1 LEYCQE
7 YLANINDLM
16 KILIP
21 ISVRASLLM
30 TLSIKMFTVSKNYE
44 FPIQLVEYI
53 LSNMTD
59 LIKVETQVS
68 HNYLLDRLLLKH

>member
-1 LEYCQE
+1 
-7 YLANINDLM
+7 M

-68 HNYLLDRLLLKH
+68 YNY

>member
-68 HNYLLDRLLLKH
+68 YNY